1 MGERYAS
8 RVVTAPADAPV
19 RALATLM
26 RSHAVGTVVIV
37 DADARPVGIVTDRD
51 LCCRVIGRRME
62 AEDARASSVM
72 SRPLH
77 TASPDEPIEALVAR
91 MREHGVR
98 RLPVVRDGRLHGLVS
113 LDDLLVWVSAQ
124 LDDLAQATQAG
135 IETATQQAQRG
146 ARRGRIR
153 DFAQRLFSTGH

>member
-1 MGERYAS
+1 MAEHYAS
-8 RVVTAPADAPV
+8 KVVTASADTPV
-19 RALATLM
+19 RELAALM
-26 RSHAVGTVVIV
+26 RSRAVGTVVIV

-51 LCCRVIGRRME
+51 LCCRIVARRMD
-62 AEDARASSVM
+62 AEGARAAGVM
-72 SRPLH
+72 SQPLH

-124 LDDLAQATQAG
+124 VDDLAQATQAG

-153 DFAQRLFSTGH
+153 ELAQRVFSTGH